1 MRETSKGQAFGFLF
15 FTFFIWGSVYVAGKL
30 IADAVPPG
38 LLACLRC
45 CCAMAPLLFMSR
57 KYI

>member
-38 LLACLRC
+38 LLACC
-45 CCAMAPLLFMSR
+45 GAPAPWPPCS
-57 KYI
+57 